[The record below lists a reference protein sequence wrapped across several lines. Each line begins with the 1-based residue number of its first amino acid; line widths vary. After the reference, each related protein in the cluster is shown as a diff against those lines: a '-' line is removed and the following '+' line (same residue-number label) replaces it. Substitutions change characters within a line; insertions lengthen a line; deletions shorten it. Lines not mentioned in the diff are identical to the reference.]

1 MAELGD
7 RAQVPVL
14 SFSAASL
21 PRARSSPYF
30 FHTAWNGFSQARA
43 VASLVNAFGW
53 REVVAVLENSDC
65 GTAFAPFL
73 TDALQEV
80 DVRVSYRSMIAPR
93 AAGAQIASELDRL
106 KANRTRVFIVHM
118 CSYSL
123 AFDFFDLAKSQGMM
137 KNGYVWIVT
146 YSLTDIVD
154 LMGSSAMDLM
164 QGVIGLSPSVREN
177 TRLHRFNLRWKEHRQ
192 FKFDVT
198 MFGLWAYDTV
208 WALAMAAEDV
218 RALNSTF
225 MASSSTNS
233 TDLGRVGKSLRGPE
247 LRRSLLDTSFA
258 GMGGRFRLNEQ
269 ELKSGSYE
277 IVNVVDG
284 GKRRIGQWSPK
295 NGISLMNVNAT
306 DGDGVEWP
314 SGGRIKPKGWEWPE
328 CPIEGKKKLV
338 VGVPVK
344 PGFEQFVNINETAGA
359 TGYCIELF
367 KMVMNELSVDVNYT
381 MFANQNG
388 ESSGTYDDLVQQ
400 ISLQV
405 SRHLSINSVIFFFF
419 GKCIWIIRISIAEI

>member
-1 MAELGD
+1 
-7 RAQVPVL
+7 
-14 SFSAASL
+14 
-21 PRARSSPYF
+21 
-30 FHTAWNGFSQARA
+30 
-43 VASLVNAFGW
+43 
-53 REVVAVLENSDC
+53 
-65 GTAFAPFL
+65 
-73 TDALQEV
+73 
-80 DVRVSYRSMIAPR
+80 
-93 AAGAQIASELDRL
+93 
-106 KANRTRVFIVHM
+106 
-118 CSYSL
+118 
-123 AFDFFDLAKSQGMM
+123 MM

-177 TRLHRFNLRWKEHRQ
+177 RRLHRFNLRWKEHRQ
-192 FKFDVT
+192 FKFNVP

-225 MASSSTNS
+225 MASNSTNP

-247 LRRSLLDTSFA
+247 LRRLLLDTSFD
-258 GMGGRFRLNEQ
+258 GMGGRFRLNGQ

-284 GKRRIGQWSPK
+284 GKRRIGLWPPK

-314 SGGRIKPKGWEWPE
+314 GGGRRKPKGWEWP
-328 CPIEGKKKLV
+328 IEGKKLV
-338 VGVPVK
+338 VGIPVK
-344 PGFEQFVNINETAGA
+344 PGFEQFVNINETAGRR
-359 TGYCIELF
+359 GYCIELF
-367 KMVMNELSVDVNYT
+367 EMVMDELSVDFNYT
-381 MFANQNG
+381 SFADQHG
-388 ESSGTYDDLVQQ
+388 ESNGTYDELVRQ

-405 SRHLSINSVIFFFF
+405 SCHLSINSVIFFL
-419 GKCIWIIRISIAEI
+419 EVHLDN